1 VRTFREF
8 CERAERTSKTAGKLH
23 CAENSRKAECGGFDF
38 SIGVWRFQNPQWEVV
53 MTKLFVS
60 CALAA
65 ISFAVAPRALMAADP
80 LCPLLDA
87 TKHGTYVV
95 YGTGTV
101 VGVGPAVA
109 VGEITYDGHGNTQA
123 TFTLN
128 VNGNVKTNTGVPGT
142 YTINS
147 DCTGTSLEAGAHYS
161 FVVSPDGNTTT
172 WMETDPGAVVS
183 GTEVRLKPRD
193 VEDVA
198 LAGSQ

>member
-1 VRTFREF
+1 MT
-8 CERAERTSKTAGKLH
+8 
-23 CAENSRKAECGGFDF
+23 
-38 SIGVWRFQNPQWEVV
+38 RFFPS
-53 MTKLFVS
+53 F
-60 CALAA
+60 ALATVA
-65 ISFAVAPRALMAADP
+65 FALAPLALKAAGP
-80 LCPLLDA
+80 LCPLLNA

-109 VGEITYDGHGNTQA
+109 LGEITYDGHGNAVA

-128 VNGNVKTNTGVPGT
+128 VNGNVQTHTDVPST

-172 WMETDPGAVVS
+172 WMETDPGIVVS
-183 GTEVRLKPRD
+183 GTEVRLKP
-193 VEDVA
+193 VEEATAQVHSRHKLARPASLRVVA
-198 LAGSQ
+198 LRPANFRSRTDLARP

>member
-1 VRTFREF
+1 M
-8 CERAERTSKTAGKLH
+8 
-23 CAENSRKAECGGFDF
+23 
-38 SIGVWRFQNPQWEVV
+38 
-53 MTKLFVS
+53 MTRLFAAF
-60 CALAA
+60 ALAA
-65 ISFAVAPRALMAADP
+65 VAFASAPQALKAADP

-95 YGTGTV
+95 YGTGTI

-109 VGEITYDGHGNTQA
+109 VGEITYDGHGNTLA

-128 VNGNVKTNTGVPGT
+128 VNGNVQTHTGVPGT

-172 WMETDPGAVVS
+172 WMETDPGTVVS
-183 GTEVRLKPRD
+183 GTEVRLKP
-193 VEDVA
+193 VEDLEAQARPGNKGVEPA
-198 LAGSQ
+198 NLRRGRRASSNLSVETTAVTRQFPRPS

>member
-1 VRTFREF
+1 MT
-8 CERAERTSKTAGKLH
+8 
-23 CAENSRKAECGGFDF
+23 
-38 SIGVWRFQNPQWEVV
+38 RF
-53 MTKLFVS
+53 FAS
-60 CALAA
+60 FALAA
-65 ISFAVAPRALMAADP
+65 VAFASAPQALKAADP

-109 VGEITYDGHGNTQA
+109 VGEITYDGHGNTLA

-128 VNGNVKTNTGVPGT
+128 VNGSVQTHIDVPGT

-172 WMETDPGAVVS
+172 WMETDPGTVVS
-183 GTEVRLKPRD
+183 GTEVRLKP
-193 VEDVA
+193 VEDVNA
-198 LAGSQ
+198 HVRSGNNHVGPVNLRRSRKASANLRIKTAAVTQQLPRSS

>member
-1 VRTFREF
+1 MT
-8 CERAERTSKTAGKLH
+8 
-23 CAENSRKAECGGFDF
+23 
-38 SIGVWRFQNPQWEVV
+38 RF
-53 MTKLFVS
+53 F
-60 CALAA
+60 A
-65 ISFAVAPRALMAADP
+65 SFALTTVAFASAPQALKAADP

-128 VNGNVKTNTGVPGT
+128 VNGNVQTHTGVPGT
-142 YTINS
+142 YSINS

-172 WMETDPGAVVS
+172 WMETDPGIVVS
-183 GTEVRLKPRD
+183 GTEVRLTPVDDARFRSGND
-193 VEDVA
+193 RVA
-198 LAGSQ
+198 PTILRRNRKASATPTVKTVTVTQQLLCSS

>member
-1 VRTFREF
+1 MT
-8 CERAERTSKTAGKLH
+8 
-23 CAENSRKAECGGFDF
+23 
-38 SIGVWRFQNPQWEVV
+38 RF
-53 MTKLFVS
+53 FAS
-60 CALAA
+60 FALAA
-65 ISFAVAPRALMAADP
+65 VAFASAPQALKAADP

-87 TKHGTYVV
+87 TKHGAYVV

-128 VNGNVKTNTGVPGT
+128 VNGNVQTHTGVPGT

-172 WMETDPGAVVS
+172 WMETDPGTVVS
-183 GTEVRLKPRD
+183 GTEVRLKP
-193 VEDVA
+193 VEDVDA
-198 LAGSQ
+198 KFRSGNNRVEPANLPRSRKASANPTVMTAAVTQQLARSS

>member
-1 VRTFREF
+1 MKFLVTF
-8 CERAERTSKTAGKLH
+8 
-23 CAENSRKAECGGFDF
+23 
-38 SIGVWRFQNPQWEVV
+38 
-53 MTKLFVS
+53 
-60 CALAA
+60 ALAA
-65 ISFAVAPRALMAADP
+65 VTFASAPRALKAADP

-109 VGEITYDGHGNTQA
+109 VGEITYDGHGNTRA

-128 VNGNVKTNTGVPGT
+128 VNGNVQTHIDVPGT

-172 WMETDPGAVVS
+172 WMETDPGTVVS
-183 GTEVRLKPRD
+183 GTEVRLKPADAEAAVRLGPRNSGVQQVPPRRASSPESPSTALLAPGNGRSD
-193 VEDVA
+193 RSLHVA
-198 LAGSQ
+198 MSS

>member
-1 VRTFREF
+1 MT
-8 CERAERTSKTAGKLH
+8 
-23 CAENSRKAECGGFDF
+23 
-38 SIGVWRFQNPQWEVV
+38 RF
-53 MTKLFVS
+53 FAS
-60 CALAA
+60 FALAA
-65 ISFAVAPRALMAADP
+65 VAFASAPQALKAADP

-128 VNGNVKTNTGVPGT
+128 VNGNVQTHTGVSGT

-172 WMETDPGAVVS
+172 WMETDPGTVVS
-183 GTEVRLKPRD
+183 GTEVRLKP
-193 VEDVA
+193 VEDVDA
-198 LAGSQ
+198 KFRSGNNRVEPANLPRSRKASANPTVMTAAVTQQLACSS

>member
-1 VRTFREF
+1 MT
-8 CERAERTSKTAGKLH
+8 
-23 CAENSRKAECGGFDF
+23 
-38 SIGVWRFQNPQWEVV
+38 RF
-53 MTKLFVS
+53 FAS
-60 CALAA
+60 FALAA
-65 ISFAVAPRALMAADP
+65 VAFASAPQALKAADP

-101 VGVGPAVA
+101 VGVGPAIA
-109 VGEITYDGHGNTQA
+109 VGEITYDGHGNTLA

-128 VNGNVKTNTGVPGT
+128 VNGNVQTHIDVPGT

-172 WMETDPGAVVS
+172 WMETDPGTVVS
-183 GTEVRLKPRD
+183 GTEVRLKP
-193 VEDVA
+193 VEDVDA
-198 LAGSQ
+198 QVRAGNNRVGPVNLRRSRKASANLRIKTAAITQQLPRSS